1 MVHVHAFV
9 ADLHLRPDAKD
20 AADRFVSWLSHAKR
34 GSEEIFILGDLFD
47 YWYSGMEARFPE
59 VMEALRSPGIHI
71 MPGNRD
77 FLLRNAHIQGV
88 NVTEAE
94 EMTIALGE
102 KKILLAHGHTLTD
115 ADTGFRLLHRYG
127 WPVLE
132 RIDRLLPAH
141 VKGRLARA
149 MVKSS
154 AIVRPSTAV
163 IRSGIAGMKGVDMVI
178 CGHLHRHVEQEGLI
192 VLPAFFESGTWLEW
206 DAAGPQTRTFPQ
218 TP

>member
-1 MVHVHAFV
+1 
-9 ADLHLRPDAKD
+9 
-20 AADRFVSWLSHAKR
+20 
-34 GSEEIFILGDLFD
+34 
-47 YWYSGMEARFPE
+47 MEARFPE
-59 VMEALRSPGIHI
+59 VMEALRSPGVHI

-77 FLLRNAHIQGV
+77 FLLRNARIQGV

-102 KKILLAHGHTLTD
+102 KTILLAHGHTLTD

-132 RIDRLLPAH
+132 RIDRFLPAP
-141 VKGRLARA
+141 VKGRLART

-154 AIVRPSTAV
+154 AIVRPSSAT
-163 IRSGIAGMKGVDMVI
+163 IRSGIAGIKGVDMVI

-192 VLPAFFESGTWLEW
+192 VLPAFFDSGSWLEW
-206 DAAGPQTRTFPQ
+206 DAAGPHMRNFPQ